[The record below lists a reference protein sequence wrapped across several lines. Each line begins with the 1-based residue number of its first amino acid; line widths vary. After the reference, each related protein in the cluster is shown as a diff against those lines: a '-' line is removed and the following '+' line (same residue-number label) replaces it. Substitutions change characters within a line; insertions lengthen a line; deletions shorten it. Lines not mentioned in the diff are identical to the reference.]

1 MQERIKAG
9 AKQEDFLIARRAK
22 ATASRKKSA
31 AKVRRRFRGKRKK
44 AA

>member
-22 ATASRKKSA
+22 ATASRKKFCRQGA
-31 AKVRRRFRGKRKK
+31 AEV
-44 AA
+44 